1 MEAIKTGSGLKE
13 IRRQF
18 GMSQTVL
25 AEGLGVSRMSIY
37 NWERLPIL
45 STLSSLAV
53 TKYFQDLGVELNV
66 NSIAE

>member
-37 NWERLPIL
+37 NWERLLIL